1 MAKKSPFPTQ
11 TALLWPWQWPQHLGK
26 PDLPESFAPGQLHP
40 SWNQGIPRGM
50 VYYCLTNKKNKWWVN
65 TPVLVVYRR
74 LEINP
79 DIDIDTL
86 IYL

>member
-1 MAKKSPFPTQ
+1 
-11 TALLWPWQWPQHLGK
+11 
-26 PDLPESFAPGQLHP
+26 LPESFAPGQLHP